1 MDITHNRESK
11 APPPNSLIHWTAVL
25 LLLQRR
31 RRRKKEA
38 IAAVFQRHERCLI
51 SLCHLSFSFHLHISV
66 STTYFPSSSP
76 VSPQS
81 RISSHL
87 SLLSFFFFL
96 PLSTCNFSWI
106 SFSLDS
112 SKTVLRAI
120 CFRTELH
127 YSPLRFVLLHRICR
141 QSFVYVTTTCNLE
154 TFSLATSQ
162 SRKVLL
168 FHPSVGTRGNSQ
180 GGLTTP

>member
-11 APPPNSLIHWTAVL
+11 APPPHALIHWTAVL
-25 LLLQRR
+25 LLLQ

-51 SLCHLSFSFHLHISV
+51 SLCHLSFSLRLHISV

-81 RISSHL
+81 RISSRL
-87 SLLSFFFFL
+87 SLLSFFFL

-112 SKTVLRAI
+112 SNRVLRAI

-127 YSPLRFVLLHRICR
+127 YSPLHFVLLHRIRR